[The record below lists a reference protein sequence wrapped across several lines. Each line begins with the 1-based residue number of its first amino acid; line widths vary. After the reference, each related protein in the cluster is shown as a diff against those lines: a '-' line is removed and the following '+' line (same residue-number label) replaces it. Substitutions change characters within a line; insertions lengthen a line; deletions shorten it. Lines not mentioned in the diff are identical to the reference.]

1 MIFGIG
7 TDIVAVARI
16 ESALESHGERFA
28 ARILTA
34 SERTEFTHDA
44 HPSRLLAKR
53 FAVKEA
59 FSKAF
64 GTGIGAQIG
73 WHDVEVKHDGL
84 GRPQLSMS
92 VAVRAR
98 LSEAGV
104 GGAHVSISD
113 EAEYVVAFVV
123 LEKVE

>member
-1 MIFGIG
+1 
-7 TDIVAVARI
+7 
-16 ESALESHGERFA
+16 
-28 ARILTA
+28 
-34 SERTEFTHDA
+34 
-44 HPSRLLAKR
+44 
-53 FAVKEA
+53 
-59 FSKAF
+59 
-64 GTGIGAQIG
+64 
-73 WHDVEVKHDGL
+73 
-84 GRPQLSMS
+84 MS

>member
-7 TDIVAVARI
+7 TDIVAVVRI
-16 ESALESHGERFA
+16 ASALEAHGARFA
-28 ARILTA
+28 ARILA
-34 SERTEFTHDA
+34 EAELAEFTRDA
-44 HPSRLLAKR
+44 HPTRFLAKR

-59 FSKAF
+59 FAKAF

-73 WHDVEVKHDGL
+73 WHDVEVEHDTL
-84 GRPQLSMS
+84 GRPLLSMS
-92 VAVRAR
+92 AAVRER
-98 LSEAGV
+98 LSRAGV

-123 LEKVE
+123 LEKVD